1 MFNETIPL
9 GVIILL
15 PRIIDHAAWK
25 VPGMENPL
33 KFLIKGVEETP
44 QTI

>member
-15 PRIIDHAAWK
+15 PRVIDHAAKLQCQAWK
-25 VPGMENPL
+25 TPL
-33 KFLIKGVEETP
+33 QVSDQGC
-44 QTI
+44 

>member
-33 KFLIKGVEETP
+33 QVSDQGC
-44 QTI
+44 